1 MSRSMNAFPAVAASL
16 LLLASTAAASD
27 DLGWVDDV
35 EEPSGVAMV
44 ADVLVARPLGL
55 VVTVVGTVFF
65 VAGLPFAA
73 MAGDIDTPAQ
83 LLIGEP
89 ARYTFVRPLGEIGG
103 DPPDP
108 DAPKE
113 ATW

>member
-1 MSRSMNAFPAVAASL
+1 MSRSTNAFVAVAASI
-16 LLLASTAAASD
+16 LLLASTAAGS

-35 EEPSGVAMV
+35 EEPSGVAMA
-44 ADVLVARPLGL
+44 ADLLVARPLGL
-55 VVTVVGTVFF
+55 VVTAVGTVFF
-65 VAGLPFAA
+65 VLGLPFAA

-83 LLIGEP
+83 LLVGEP
-89 ARYTFVRPLGEIGG
+89 ARYTFVRPLGDIGG
-103 DPPDP
+103 EPADP